1 MVIAQVAVDSVVMA
15 MHPVATAR
23 HSAATGHAQPS
34 VIVRPGRSVTV
45 LLAVDSAATMTARA
59 ATSAAMA
66 MLPDRSVTVRHVPAS
81 AGTARP
87 VVGSVVTVTPLGAT
101 ARRSAAT
108 AHHVVTTMHHAA
120 TPVIA
125 HDHASAHNLVLG

>member
-1 MVIAQVAVDSVVMA
+1 
-15 MHPVATAR
+15 
-23 HSAATGHAQPS
+23 
-34 VIVRPGRSVTV
+34 
-45 LLAVDSAATMTARA
+45 
-59 ATSAAMA
+59 

-101 ARRSAAT
+101 ARLSAAT